1 MKAKKKLRTLPTR
14 WRNPEFKYVPSNRTN
29 ILARFKAMGW
39 VPPSETRNAA

>member
-1 MKAKKKLRTLPTR
+1 MKAKQKLRTLPTG
-14 WRNPEFKYVPSNRTN
+14 WRNPGFKYVRAERTN